1 MSFTEQFNH
10 LLKDL
15 GNNIG
20 LPDLQASDEGL
31 CSLRFDDKVTI
42 DLECHEESGVL
53 TFSSI
58 VGTLSEHE
66 ADAFYPQLLEAN
78 LLWGGTGGATL
89 ALEKATLNVFLCYQE
104 HLEGMDFLRFQQLLK
119 GFSDTALFWYQRLQQ
134 RPEVAGGTSSSPT
147 SSSTGDN
154 SDGTPAAS
162 EEPPAPAPATVVPGM
177 LA

>member
-1 MSFTEQFNH
+1 MEHFTD

-20 LPDLQASDEGL
+20 LPDLKPSSAGL

-42 DLECHEESGVL
+42 DLECSEETGAL

-58 VGTLSEHE
+58 LGTLAAHE

-89 ALEKATLNVFLCYQE
+89 GVDRATLSVFLCYQE

-134 RPEVAGGTSSSPT
+134 E
-147 SSSTGDN
+147 
-154 SDGTPAAS
+154 PAAAENPS
-162 EEPPAPAPATVVPGM
+162 AASAPAEAPTQAMAAGVPTY
-177 LA
+177 A

>member
-1 MSFTEQFNH
+1 MSFIEQFNH

-20 LPDLQASDEGL
+20 LPDLQASGEGF
-31 CSLRFDDKVTI
+31 CSLRFDDKITI
-42 DLECHEESGVL
+42 DLESHEESGVL

-119 GFSDTALFWYQRLQQ
+119 GFSDTALFWHQRLQQ
-134 RPEVAGGTSSSPT
+134 RPETNVTP
-147 SSSTGDN
+147 SSTESSGE
-154 SDGTPAAS
+154 STTATPS
-162 EEPPAPAPATVVPGM
+162 PEETPVPATVLPGM